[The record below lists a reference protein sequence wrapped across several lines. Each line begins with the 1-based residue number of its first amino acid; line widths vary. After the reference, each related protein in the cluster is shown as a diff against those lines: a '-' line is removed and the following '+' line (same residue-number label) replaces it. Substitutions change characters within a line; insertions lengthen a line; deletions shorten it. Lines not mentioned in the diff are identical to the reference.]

1 MRQVAFNCRTITPMF
16 LADADNRTPELRPP
30 SIKGAMRFW
39 WRAVQRF
46 ASPDDLKKKEAELF
60 GSSGESF
67 GRAPFNIRAQG
78 VKLNIGKD
86 QPLPH
91 HRNDWCGEDKGC
103 RNNNRGVCDKQ
114 VPLPCYKKGGT
125 FQVRFESRDDS
136 ASFAGKVFRLSSIVG
151 GLGRRCRRGFGS
163 YCIQE
168 DTGDNTLLIKE
179 ITSLLNYLHGGNGYT
194 IVNNHNIH
202 GRPPCDVI
210 VSPTTITDYPQ
221 IRYVAV
227 KRTTQKPD
235 YILIKIGEASH
246 KKPGDDCGFVHGP
259 NRLASPVYFSL
270 YKYNTDL
277 FLISTLLSSNMDQAY
292 QEQLIDEVISN
303 V

>member
-16 LADADNRTPELRPP
+16 LAGADNHTPELRSP

-46 ASPDDLKKKEAELF
+46 ASPDDLKNKEAELF
-60 GSSGESF
+60 GSSGEGF
-67 GRAPFNIRAQG
+67 GRAPFSIRARELS
-78 VKLNIGKD
+78 LNKDND

-103 RNNNRGVCDKQ
+103 RNNNRGLCKKQ
-114 VPLPCYKKGGT
+114 VPLRCYKKGGT

-136 ASFAGKVFRLSSIVG
+136 ASFAGKVFRLSSILG

-163 YCIQE
+163 YCIQKN
-168 DTGDNTLLIKE
+168 TGDNTLLIKE
-179 ITSLLNYLHGGNGYT
+179 ITNLLNYLHGGNGYI
-194 IVNNHNIH
+194 IVNNHSIH
-202 GRPPCDVI
+202 GTPRGNVI
-210 VSPTTITDYPQ
+210 VGPTNINHYPQ

-227 KRTTQKPD
+227 RKTTQKPPD
-235 YILIKIGEASH
+235 ILIKIGEASH
-246 KKPGDDCGFVHGP
+246 NKPGDDCGFAHGH
-259 NRLASPVYFSL
+259 NRLASPIFFSL

-277 FLISTLLSSNMDQAY
+277 FLIATLLSSNMDQAY

>member
-16 LADADNRTPELRPP
+16 MAGADNCTPELRPP

-46 ASPDDLKKKEAELF
+46 ASPCDLTKKEAELF
-60 GSSGESF
+60 GSSSEST
-67 GRAPFNIRAQG
+67 GRAPFSIRAQE
-78 VKLNIGKD
+78 LNMNKSKD

-91 HRNDWCGEDKGC
+91 HRNGWCGENKGC
-103 RNNNRGVCDKQ
+103 RNNNSGLCNKQ
-114 VPLPCYKKGGT
+114 FRLRCYKKGGT
-125 FQVRFESRDDS
+125 FQVRFESRGDS
-136 ASFAGKVFRLSSIVG
+136 ASFAGKLFRLSSILG

-179 ITSLLNYLHGGNGYT
+179 ITSLLNCLHGGNGYSS
-194 IVNNHNIH
+194 VNNHSIH
-202 GRPPCDVI
+202 GTPRGNVI
-210 VSPTTITDYPQ
+210 VGPTTINHYPQ
-221 IRYVAV
+221 IKYVAV
-227 KRTTQKPD
+227 KKTTKNPD
-235 YILIKIGEASH
+235 DILKKIGEASH
-246 KKPGDDCGFVHGP
+246 NYSGKDCGDIINP
-259 NRLASPVYFSL
+259 RLASPVYFSL
-270 YKYNTDL
+270 YEDSTGT
-277 FLISTLLSSNMDQAY
+277 FLITILLSSNMDQAY